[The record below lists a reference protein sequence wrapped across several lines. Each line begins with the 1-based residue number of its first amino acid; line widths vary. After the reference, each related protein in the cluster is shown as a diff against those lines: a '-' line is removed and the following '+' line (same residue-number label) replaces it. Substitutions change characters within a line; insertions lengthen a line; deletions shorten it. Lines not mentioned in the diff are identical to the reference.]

1 MTGAVRHIAVSSVP
15 WLGTRAHCTLHFSEW
30 LLPSVHDG
38 EIVASVIPSVPLGTE
53 VGEATL
59 GDEPD
64 ARSGATSVRRSSFEL
79 APHPGSA
86 AQARKLTRAHLS
98 GWAVCDDTC
107 DAAALVISELV
118 TNAIVHT
125 ASSRIV
131 CELHD
136 IDDRVRIAVRDE
148 GWAPGEPHPARR
160 VAPEEEHGRGLLLVA
175 AVSTAWGAQET
186 GPGLL
191 VWAELARDADSA
203 EDANATQGHSP
214 VAGPH
219 GIPRPHHS
227 GEPHTGGAPHSPD
240 RGPGTEWGPAFDTQQ
255 FESEFETGSGTG
267 FGPSA
272 GPGTGTGAGAGW
284 VW

>member
-1 MTGAVRHIAVSSVP
+1 MT
-15 WLGTRAHCTLHFSEW
+15 
-30 LLPSVHDG
+30 
-38 EIVASVIPSVPLGTE
+38 PSVPLGTE

-59 GDEPD
+59 GDETA
-64 ARSGATSVRRSSFEL
+64 ARSGAASVRRSSFEL

-136 IDDRVRIAVRDE
+136 GDDRVRIAVRDE

-203 EDANATQGHSP
+203 QDASGTQGHSP

-240 RGPGTEWGPAFDTQQ
+240 MGPGTETGPAFDTQQ
-255 FESEFETGSGTG
+255 FESEFETGCGTD
-267 FGPSA
+267 FDPAA

>member
-1 MTGAVRHIAVSSVP
+1 M
-15 WLGTRAHCTLHFSEW
+15 
-30 LLPSVHDG
+30 
-38 EIVASVIPSVPLGTE
+38 PLGTE

-59 GDEPD
+59 GDETG
-64 ARSGATSVRRSSFEL
+64 ARSGAASLRRSSFEL

-136 IDDRVRIAVRDE
+136 SDDRVRIAVRDE
-148 GWAPGEPHPARR
+148 GWAAGEPHSARR

-191 VWAELARDADSA
+191 VWAELARDAVGGQDT
-203 EDANATQGHSP
+203 NAARGHSP
-214 VAGPH
+214 VAEPPGIPGPH
-219 GIPRPHHS
+219 RS
-227 GEPHTGGAPHSPD
+227 GEAHTGEPPHSPD
-240 RGPGTEWGPAFDTQQ
+240 RGPGTASGPAFDTQQ
-255 FESEFETGSGTG
+255 FESEFETGYGTG
-267 FGPSA
+267 FGPAA
-272 GPGTGTGAGAGW
+272 GPGTGAGAGW

>member
-1 MTGAVRHIAVSSVP
+1 M
-15 WLGTRAHCTLHFSEW
+15 
-30 LLPSVHDG
+30 PSVHDG

-59 GDEPD
+59 GDQPD
-64 ARSGATSVRRSSFEL
+64 ARSGAASVRRSSFEL

-136 IDDRVRIAVRDE
+136 GDDRVRIAVRDE

-203 EDANATQGHSP
+203 EDADATQGHSS

-240 RGPGTEWGPAFDTQQ
+240 IGPGTESGPAFDTQQ
-255 FESEFETGSGTG
+255 FESEFETGCGTG
-267 FGPSA
+267 FGPAA

>member
-1 MTGAVRHIAVSSVP
+1 M
-15 WLGTRAHCTLHFSEW
+15 
-30 LLPSVHDG
+30 
-38 EIVASVIPSVPLGTE
+38 
-53 VGEATL
+53 
-59 GDEPD
+59 
-64 ARSGATSVRRSSFEL
+64 RRSSFEL

-107 DAAALVISELV
+107 DAAALVVSELV

-125 ASSRIV
+125 SSRRIV

-136 IDDRVRIAVRDE
+136 GDDRVRIAVRDE
-148 GWAPGEPHPARR
+148 GLAPGEPHPGRR

-191 VWAELARDADSA
+191 VWAELARDVNGAEAPGGIGGVGGQGQPPGTGPCGVPGPLGSA
-203 EDANATQGHSP
+203 APHAFEAGSG
-214 VAGPH
+214 AGP
-219 GIPRPHHS
+219 G
-227 GEPHTGGAPHSPD
+227 
-240 RGPGTEWGPAFDTQQ
+240 FDTQQ
-255 FESEFETGSGTG
+255 FESEFETGFGSG
-267 FGPSA
+267 FGPA
-272 GPGTGTGAGAGW
+272 GGHGTGTGAGAGW

>member
-1 MTGAVRHIAVSSVP
+1 M
-15 WLGTRAHCTLHFSEW
+15 
-30 LLPSVHDG
+30 
-38 EIVASVIPSVPLGTE
+38 PLGTE

-59 GDEPD
+59 GDESD
-64 ARSGATSVRRSSFEL
+64 ARSGAASVRRRSSFEL

-86 AQARKLTRAHLS
+86 AQARKLTRAHLR

-107 DAAALVISELV
+107 DAAALVVSELV

-125 ASSRIV
+125 ASRRIV

-136 IDDRVRIAVRDE
+136 GHDRVRIAVRDE
-148 GWAPGEPHPARR
+148 GWSPGAPHPGRR

-191 VWAELARDADSA
+191 VWAELARDLNGA
-203 EDANATQGHSP
+203 EGAGGPGGPGVPGQQFG
-214 VAGPH
+214 AGP
-219 GIPRPHHS
+219 GVP
-227 GEPHTGGAPHSPD
+227 GALGGGGPHTFGAGAD
-240 RGPGTEWGPAFDTQQ
+240 QGFDTQQ
-255 FESEFETGSGTG
+255 FTSEFASEFETGFETGFSGG
-267 FGPSA
+267 FGPA
-272 GPGTGTGAGAGW
+272 GDPGTGTGAGAGW

>member
-1 MTGAVRHIAVSSVP
+1 M
-15 WLGTRAHCTLHFSEW
+15 
-30 LLPSVHDG
+30 PSVHDG
-38 EIVASVIPSVPLGTE
+38 EIVASVTPSVPLGTE

-59 GDEPD
+59 GDETA
-64 ARSGATSVRRSSFEL
+64 ARSGAASPRRSSFEL

-136 IDDRVRIAVRDE
+136 GDDRVRIAVRDE

-160 VAPEEEHGRGLLLVA
+160 IAPEEEHGRGLLLVA

-203 EDANATQGHSP
+203 QDASATQGHSP

-219 GIPRPHHS
+219 GIPRPHHG
-227 GEPHTGGAPHSPD
+227 GEPHTGGTPHSPD
-240 RGPGTEWGPAFDTQQ
+240 RGPGTETGPAFDTQQ
-255 FESEFETGSGTG
+255 FESEFETGCGTD
-267 FGPSA
+267 FGPAA

>member
-1 MTGAVRHIAVSSVP
+1 M
-15 WLGTRAHCTLHFSEW
+15 
-30 LLPSVHDG
+30 PSVHDG
-38 EIVASVIPSVPLGTE
+38 EIVASVTPSVPLGTE

-59 GDEPD
+59 GDETD
-64 ARSGATSVRRSSFEL
+64 VCSGTASARRRSSFEL

-118 TNAIVHT
+118 TNAIIHT

-136 IDDRVRIAVRDE
+136 SDDRVRIAVRDE

-203 EDANATQGHSP
+203 HDTGAAGPEGQPA
-214 VAGPH
+214 VAGPR
-219 GIPRPHHS
+219 GIPGPQHS
-227 GEPHTGGAPHSPD
+227 SEPHTGGAPHSPD
-240 RGPGTEWGPAFDTQQ
+240 TGPGTEQGPAFDTEQ
-255 FESEFETGSGTG
+255 FESEFETGCGTG
-267 FGPSA
+267 FGPA
-272 GPGTGTGAGAGW
+272 DGPGTGTGAGAGW

>member
-1 MTGAVRHIAVSSVP
+1 M
-15 WLGTRAHCTLHFSEW
+15 
-30 LLPSVHDG
+30 PSVHDG

-59 GDEPD
+59 GDEAD
-64 ARSGATSVRRSSFEL
+64 ARPGAASVRRSSFEL

-136 IDDRVRIAVRDE
+136 GDDRVRIAVRDE

-203 EDANATQGHSP
+203 NATREHSP

-219 GIPRPHHS
+219 GIPAPHDG
-227 GEPHTGGAPHSPD
+227 GEPRTGGALHSPD
-240 RGPGTEWGPAFDTQQ
+240 RGPGTESGPAFDTQQ
-255 FESEFETGSGTG
+255 FESEFETGCGTG
-267 FGPSA
+267 FGPASDP
-272 GPGTGTGAGAGW
+272 GTGTGTGAGAGW

>member
-1 MTGAVRHIAVSSVP
+1 MT
-15 WLGTRAHCTLHFSEW
+15 
-30 LLPSVHDG
+30 
-38 EIVASVIPSVPLGTE
+38 PSVPLGTE

-59 GDEPD
+59 GDETD
-64 ARSGATSVRRSSFEL
+64 ARSGAASVRRSSFEL

-107 DAAALVISELV
+107 DAAALIISELV

-136 IDDRVRIAVRDE
+136 SADRVRIAVRDE
-148 GWAPGEPHPARR
+148 GWAPGEPHPSRR

-186 GPGLL
+186 GPGLV
-191 VWAELARDADSA
+191 VWAELARDGSTVQDTGATG
-203 EDANATQGHSP
+203 TQGQSA
-214 VAGPH
+214 VAEPP
-219 GIPRPHHS
+219 GIPGPHHS
-227 GEPHTGGAPHSPD
+227 SESHAGGASD
-240 RGPGTEWGPAFDTQQ
+240 SAGAGPGAGQGPDFDTQE
-255 FESEFETGSGTG
+255 FESEFDTGFGTG
-267 FGPSA
+267 FGPAADS
-272 GPGTGTGAGAGW
+272 GTGTGAGTGW

>member
-1 MTGAVRHIAVSSVP
+1 M
-15 WLGTRAHCTLHFSEW
+15 
-30 LLPSVHDG
+30 
-38 EIVASVIPSVPLGTE
+38 PLGTE

-59 GDEPD
+59 GDEAD
-64 ARSGATSVRRSSFEL
+64 ARSGAASVRRSSFEL

-136 IDDRVRIAVRDE
+136 CDDRVRIAVRDE
-148 GWAPGEPHPARR
+148 GWAPGEPHPSRR

-203 EDANATQGHSP
+203 QDMGATGAQGQSA
-214 VAGPH
+214 VAGTAA
-219 GIPRPHHS
+219 IPGPHHS
-227 GEPHTGGAPHSPD
+227 SESHAGRASEFADT
-240 RGPGTEWGPAFDTQQ
+240 GPGTGQDPAFDTQQ
-255 FESEFETGSGTG
+255 FESEFETGFDTG
-267 FGPSA
+267 FGPAADS
-272 GPGTGTGAGAGW
+272 GTGTGAGTGW